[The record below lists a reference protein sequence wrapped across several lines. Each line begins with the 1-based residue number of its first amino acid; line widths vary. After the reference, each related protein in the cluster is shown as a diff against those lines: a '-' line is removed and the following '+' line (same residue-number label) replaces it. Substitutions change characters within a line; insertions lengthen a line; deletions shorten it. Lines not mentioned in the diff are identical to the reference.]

1 MKKEYILVAVLIAVF
16 YLTKKVSKVSEEEEA
31 TEGKGSGTTKDE
43 SVQTANISKVD
54 NVKYIDKIMREGWGI
69 QSRPARIGILATI
82 GKESNFVPKWERGY
96 KNTSNARIREIFPTK
111 TKGVTDAFLT
121 QVKQDDK
128 TWFNFI
134 YNGIIGNIPNTDDGY
149 NYRGSGLNQLTG
161 RANYEKYAKKSGID
175 LINHPEL
182 NNNLDVATQ
191 TMLHFMYEGW
201 NSAKGKAKL
210 KARGFDFVNSIN
222 DTNWAIRFFCS
233 INSGNGDINGSKTNK
248 AYAKALPYKTILET
262 IITQ

>member
-1 MKKEYILVAVLIAVF
+1 MKKEYILVAVLIAVYF
-16 YLTKKVSKVSEEEEA
+16 LSKKLGDPEKEAVESTGSATPPPNSSSEN
-31 TEGKGSGTTKDE
+31 KD
-43 SVQTANISKVD
+43 ISKVD
-54 NVKYIDKIMREGWGI
+54 NVRYIDKIMREGWGI

-96 KNTSNARIREIFPTK
+96 SNTSNARIREIFPTK
-111 TKGVTDAFLT
+111 TSGVTDAQLT
-121 QVKQDDK
+121 NLKKDDY

-134 YNGIIGNIPNTDDGY
+134 YNGIIGNRPNTDDGF
-149 NYRGSGLNQLTG
+149 NFRGSGLNQLTG

-175 LINHPEL
+175 IVSNPNL

-201 NSAKGKAKL
+201 NSSKGKAKL

-222 DTNWAIRFFCS
+222 DIDWAIRFFCA
-233 INSGNGDINGSKTNK
+233 INSGNGDINGSRAKK
-248 AYAKALPYKTILET
+248 AYAKAKPYQLTLEK